1 MATTKKQIDFAL
13 GILEGKTNRA
23 AYEDAGYSTDGMSD
37 RAVAVEAS
45 RLKRNEGVRRI
56 IGQGIAKAA
65 ESAAWNRAE
74 AMRRLE
80 RCNARLLD
88 LIERADAPDA
98 RLVTGFIDT
107 VRELDALANVAREV
121 EDDAAERWGTRPR
134 DEQDEIE
141 KGFYGAW

>member
-37 RAVAVEAS
+37 
-45 RLKRNEGVRRI
+45 
-56 IGQGIAKAA
+56 
-65 ESAAWNRAE
+65 RAE

-107 VRELDALANVAREV
+107 VRELDALANVGREV

-134 DEQDEIE
+134 DEQDEVE
-141 KGFYGAW
+141 RGFYGAW